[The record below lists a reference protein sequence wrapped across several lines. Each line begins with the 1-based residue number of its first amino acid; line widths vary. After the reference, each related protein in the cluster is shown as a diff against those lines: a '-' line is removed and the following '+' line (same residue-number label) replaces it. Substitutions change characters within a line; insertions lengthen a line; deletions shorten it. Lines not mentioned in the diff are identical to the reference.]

1 MLYNWNGSNIYA
13 FNYNANVLRNSGLIS
28 ATNFYAHNATNYGQI
43 FATNYNCNYMTN
55 YGVVKLTGNNINFGE
70 FKLME
75 KGTLFIDDLV
85 IHGGV
90 LDLALAGFLME
101 NGLTVKQN
109 DTDITFMGQL
119 NFDIKLAKQKLP
131 HLFGK
136 YESAPK
142 KTFFD
147 TRAMVKSNSKT
158 TGQPKYWFSE
168 PINDKHDLTKSI
180 DEVFTANL
188 LRKTADCKLVP
199 KMKIDVFKKATVTR
213 DIENLTCHA
222 DDKTGSIKHHDLS
235 TYVAKALFSSNAD
248 NLKAALIEATK
259 PKEKS
264 IWTRIS
270 SIFFSAP
277 ETKIAEQHN
286 YKSFEKPAEASLK
299 DLVDELNA
307 IISKVEL
314 NNFAVCYD
322 VRENILKKFN
332 AVNNKFSQDDIN
344 QKIEP
349 AISLKISQVQKNVL
363 LAKKIIQE
371 FDAEIDL
378 QSKPQI
384 SPK

>member
-1 MLYNWNGSNIYA
+1 MMYSWHGGNTYA
-13 FNYNANVLRNSGLIS
+13 VNYDAHVLQNSGLIS
-28 ATNFYAHNATNYGQI
+28 AINFYVHSATNYGQI
-43 FATNYNCNYMTN
+43 FATNYNCRYMTN

-75 KGTLFIDDLV
+75 EGTLYIGDLV

-90 LDLALAGFLME
+90 LDPALADFLME
-101 NGLTVKQN
+101 NGLKVKQN
-109 DTDITFMGQL
+109 DTDITFRGEL
-119 NFDIKLAKQKLP
+119 NFDLKLAKQKLP

-147 TRAMVKSNSKT
+147 TRAMVKSDSKT

-188 LRKTADCKLVP
+188 LRKIADCKLSP
-199 KMKIDVFKKATVTR
+199 KMKIDVFNKATVTR
-213 DIENLTCHA
+213 NIEDVTCHA

-235 TYVAKALFSSNAD
+235 TYVAKALFSSKTD

-277 ETKIAEQHN
+277 EAKIAEQHN
-286 YKSFEKPAEASLK
+286 YKSFEKPAEASLQ
-299 DLVDELNA
+299 DLVSELNA

-314 NNFAVCYD
+314 NNFAICDD
-322 VRENILKKFN
+322 VRENILKTFN

-349 AISLKISQVQKNVL
+349 AISLKIAQVQKNVL
-363 LAKKIIQE
+363 LAKELVQE
-371 FDAEIDL
+371 FEAEIAL